1 MHLRPS
7 NDRLYATERFH
18 RLFIVL
24 FAPAYAIFLP
34 FIFTAATSW
43 AARNH
48 SPRRLWRPLT
58 ILSLSAATVSAAGV
72 LVFQA
77 TRGSDAG
84 QLLKAWASSYLVFC
98 AVLLPHSLARVLVLQ
113 RARHATRRP
122 ER

>member
-1 MHLRPS
+1 M
-7 NDRLYATERFH
+7 
-18 RLFIVL
+18 VL

-43 AARNH
+43 AARSH

-77 TRGSDAG
+77 TRSSNAG
-84 QLLKAWASSYLVFC
+84 QLLKAWALSYLIFC
-98 AVLLPHSLARVLVLQ
+98 AVLLPHSIGRLLVLQ
-113 RARHATRRP
+113 RARNATRRP
-122 ER
+122 KR